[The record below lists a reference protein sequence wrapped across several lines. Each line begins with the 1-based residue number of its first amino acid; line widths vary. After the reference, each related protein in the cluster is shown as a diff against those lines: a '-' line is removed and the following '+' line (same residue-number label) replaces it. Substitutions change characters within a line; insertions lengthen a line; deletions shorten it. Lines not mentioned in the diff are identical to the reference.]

1 MASIG
6 HEHLIDIFNNS
17 NYQTWSTCMEIF
29 FHWKEQWNHVN
40 GGTITPVDPTNQ
52 IAWDI
57 KDTKA
62 RTNLLLCMKNNQL
75 VHVKSFKTSKEISYQ
90 IKINF

>member
-1 MASIG
+1 M
-6 HEHLIDIFNNS
+6 
-17 NYQTWSTCMEIF
+17 
-29 FHWKEQWNHVN
+29 
-40 GGTITPVDPTNQ
+40 DPTNQ

-62 RTNLLLCMKNNQL
+62 RTNLLLCTKDNQL
-75 VHVKSFKTSKEISYQ
+75 VHVKSVKTSKEISYQ

>member
-1 MASIG
+1 
-6 HEHLIDIFNNS
+6 
-17 NYQTWSTCMEIF
+17 MEIF
-29 FHWKEQWNHVN
+29 LHREEQWDHLN
-40 GGTITPVDPTNQ
+40 GCNIRPVDPK

-75 VHVKSFKTSKEISYQ
+75 FYVKSFKTSKEISYQ
-90 IKINF
+90 SKTNF